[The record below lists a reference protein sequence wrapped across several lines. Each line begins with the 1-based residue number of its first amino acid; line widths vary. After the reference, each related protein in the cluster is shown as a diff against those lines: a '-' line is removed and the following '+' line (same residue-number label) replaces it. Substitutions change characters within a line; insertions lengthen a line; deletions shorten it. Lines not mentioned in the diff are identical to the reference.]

1 MAQQINLDRSQRLDI
16 TCKRNDTFKLNL
28 ELKNES
34 GVAIALNVG
43 GEAYYSF
50 KMQVRA
56 EDLHDENADAPANP
70 EGYYLSMT
78 GVNSTDTV
86 GLVTF
91 STLASAMDLDSG
103 IYVYDIQRAIGDD
116 VETLLY
122 GVFKVNEDI
131 TI

>member
-34 GVAIALNVG
+34 GVAIDLTNG
-43 GEAYYSF
+43 GYSF

-56 EDLHDENADAPANP
+56 EDLHDTDAVESDSDP
-70 EGYYLSMT
+70 EGYYLSMD
-78 GVNSTDTV
+78 GSNSVGTT

-91 STLASAMDLDSG
+91 STVASAMNLDSG
-103 IYVYDIQRAIGDD
+103 IYVYDIQRTIDTD

>member
-34 GVAIALNVG
+34 GVAINLNAENQV
-43 GEAYYSF
+43 YLF

-56 EDLHDENADAPANP
+56 EDLHDTDAVESDSDP
-70 EGYYLSMT
+70 EGYYLLMVGS
-78 GVNSTDTV
+78 NSDGTT

-91 STLASAMDLDSG
+91 STDASEMDLDSG
-103 IYVYDIQRAIGDD
+103 IYVYDIQRKIDTD